1 METFS
6 ETSRTDGDWSLTTET
21 FRAARL
27 LLPNSAGS
35 AIGPQSNSYLFQ
47 RSPNITSTVR
57 EFVHRKEKPINYY
70 LQRTHMCVYFFLNIS
85 CTRHQLRYILKTVD
99 CVRCRKVTVRSCW
112 LVIQLSYRNAIDLH
126 WGIN

>member
-1 METFS
+1 MQIFQNS
-6 ETSRTDGDWSLTTET
+6 ETSRTDGDGSLTTET

-35 AIGPQSNSYLFQ
+35 AFGPQSNSYLFQ

-70 LQRTHMCVYFFLNIS
+70 LQRSHMCVYFFLNIS
-85 CTRHQLRYILKTVD
+85 FTRHQLGYIFKNRRLCT
-99 CVRCRKVTVRSCW
+99 
-112 LVIQLSYRNAIDLH
+112 LQEGNHAILLARNPAFL
-126 WGIN
+126 